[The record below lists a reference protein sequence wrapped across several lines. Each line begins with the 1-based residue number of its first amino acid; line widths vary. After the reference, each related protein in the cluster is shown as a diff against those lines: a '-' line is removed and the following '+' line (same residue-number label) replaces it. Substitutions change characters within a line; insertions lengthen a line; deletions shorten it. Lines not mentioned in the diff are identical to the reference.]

1 MLWLALY
8 MPLLPLESAASA
20 TTEQPLVV
28 YTSHAGQHSVYRLNA
43 AAAARGIDPG
53 MPLTAAR
60 SLCQTLHAI
69 EHDARREQHALEGLA
84 LWAMSFTSR
93 VSLQPPQGLILEIG
107 ASLTL
112 FGGLDALRETMQRS
126 LDALGFS
133 AHRGIAPTPMAAWLL
148 ALEQRGRSVTRH
160 DELRGALLPLPLS
173 LLPIDRAQKTT
184 LSRLGL
190 QHIRD
195 CLRLPRDGLTRRLG
209 PQLLDCLDRA
219 LGQAPD
225 ARSFYSPPERFQAQ
239 VLLPEPVIHV
249 QPLLFVLKR
258 LLGQLAGFLRA
269 RDAAAQRLQLGL
281 IKPFLPIETLQLTLL
296 QPGRDPEQLFSL
308 WRERLERHTLDA
320 AVEGLELRVSRL
332 LPLQPRSS
340 DLLGAPS
347 SGDDFMHTLER
358 LRNRLGEQV
367 IHQPISLADHRP
379 ERAGQ
384 QVAFPAHWKVNSL
397 PPLLRPLWLLPTPQ
411 ALAQDSHGAPLLHG
425 PLTLLSSPE
434 RIEAGWWDSGDLRR
448 DYYVA
453 QNPRRQRLWIYRQ
466 AGKTPAWF
474 LHGLFA

>member
-20 TTEQPLVV
+20 TADQPLVV

-69 EHDARREQHALEGLA
+69 EHNARREQNALEGLA
-84 LWAMSFTSR
+84 LWSMSFTSR

-107 ASLTL
+107 ASLML
-112 FGGLDALRETMQRS
+112 FGGLEALLEAMHRG

-148 ALEQRGRSVTRH
+148 ALEQHGRSIIRH
-160 DELRGALLPLPLS
+160 DELRAALLPLPLS
-173 LLPIDRAQKTT
+173 LLPIDQAKKTA

-219 LGQAPD
+219 LGHAPE

-269 RDAAAQRLQLGL
+269 RDAAAQRLQLDL

-296 QPGRDPEQLFSL
+296 QPGRDPEQLFGL

-332 LPLQPRSS
+332 LPLLPTSS
-340 DLLGAPS
+340 DLLGAPAG
-347 SGDDFMHTLER
+347 GDDFMHTLER
-358 LRNRLGEQV
+358 LRNRLGEHV
-367 IHQPISLADHRP
+367 IHQPLSLADHRP

-384 QVAFPAHWKVNSL
+384 QAAFPTRGQATEH
-397 PPLLRPLWLLPTPQ
+397 PHLLRPLWLLPTPQ
-411 ALAQDSHGAPLLHG
+411 ALAQDSRGAPVLHG
-425 PLTLLSSPE
+425 PLTLLSGPE
-434 RIEAGWWDSGDLRR
+434 RIEAGWWDSSDQRR
-448 DYYVA
+448 DYYIA
-453 QNPRRQRLWIYRQ
+453 QSPRQQHLWIYRQ
-466 AGKTPAWF
+466 PGKAPAWF
-474 LHGLFA
+474 LHGFFA